1 MSSSPVTVIPLT
13 SFPPLYPHAVPL
25 LPLEC
30 SHPGSNCIQGV
41 FPAVPISYAATP
53 AVPID
58 SSKVNPRK
66 RPLVAEELELMS
78 DYLRRRSLEG
88 ERAIRKETEV
98 YFEKRVESCRA
109 AVQASR
115 DRLAALDREIAA
127 YESSDSLDG
136 DLDQW
141 LSAEPCSSDDS
152 DGDVSPTEKK
162 RKRFVDVV
170 DEMDLSEETD
180 DWSDWVEPDEPTGLS
195 LEEYARHG
203 DFCSAFCEGVCRGA
217 CGVDRCR
224 RSGVTRVR

>member
-1 MSSSPVTVIPLT
+1 MSSSPVTVIPMT

-127 YESSDSLDG
+127 Y
-136 DLDQW
+136 DQW

-152 DGDVSPTEKK
+152 DGDVSPIEKQK
-162 RKRFVDVV
+162 ERPVDAVH
-170 DEMDLSEETD
+170 EMDLSEETD
-180 DWSDWVEPDEPTGLS
+180 DWSDWVESE
-195 LEEYARHG
+195 
-203 DFCSAFCEGVCRGA
+203 
-217 CGVDRCR
+217 
-224 RSGVTRVR
+224 

>member
-1 MSSSPVTVIPLT
+1 
-13 SFPPLYPHAVPL
+13 
-25 LPLEC
+25 
-30 SHPGSNCIQGV
+30 
-41 FPAVPISYAATP
+41 
-53 AVPID
+53 
-58 SSKVNPRK
+58 
-66 RPLVAEELELMS
+66 MS

-127 YESSDSLDG
+127 Y
-136 DLDQW
+136 DQW

-180 DWSDWVEPDEPTGLS
+180 DWSDWVESE
-195 LEEYARHG
+195 
-203 DFCSAFCEGVCRGA
+203 
-217 CGVDRCR
+217 
-224 RSGVTRVR
+224 